1 MTRVV
6 LATGNNGVS
15 LQLEYGSLVDAAT
28 GGAITSS
35 TTQVKVSQLDVYVKA
50 GSFSFYDTSNK
61 LVVAG
66 TLVNDTTFT
75 NVNLD
80 NMSAWTDRKIA
91 TCTSSP
97 MTLSY
102 AGAQNGTFNASLQDV
117 GYSGTMAGYHIFTVP
132 RRPYTAPATPSV
144 SISNGTGSCTGHQLD
159 IAKDKFWSQTDWQLE
174 TNGTFQ
180 DLAMNSAGNRTSV
193 TYTPVANSRH
203 RLAVRAK
210 NPNAAGSYGYS
221 GYYYTTPSAIS
232 SLTANRPV
240 GSKTVNL
247 AWKNNARY
255 QGAVKI
261 YRKLNGGTET
271 LIHTASGTATTY
283 STTLELDDSATYR
296 VRGETPQG
304 VNKVSGSYS
313 NSATASTGYSVPAKP
328 GVSLSNVSGKGRV
341 TLTGHQRT
349 PTTDKYWGTIDW
361 EMSIDDGDWGGGATG
376 LSGATT
382 TLDFTLAA
390 DNRYQVR
397 ARAVN
402 AGGAGPWG
410 YSGYLY
416 TPPTAPTGLHGDRQF
431 GTNEVRLWTDDWSQW
446 TSLIR
451 VERSTNGG
459 SSWTVLGSYTP
470 GNTYV
475 DLLSPAQSALYRF
488 QGQTGAPIVSSEY
501 SNELFVSAV
510 LVTDKT
516 KLPGV
521 NRIYVGEDRA
531 RQIFAGAARVW
542 TDGDA

>member
-1 MTRVV
+1 MTRVT

-15 LQLEYGSLVDAAT
+15 LELEYGALVDAAT

-35 TTQVKVSQLDVYVKA
+35 TSQVKVTQLDVHVKS
-50 GSFSFYDTSNK
+50 GSLSFYDTSNK

-66 TLVNDTTFT
+66 TIVNDTTFT

-91 TCTSSP
+91 TCTS
-97 MTLSY
+97 MTRALSY
-102 AGAQNGTFNASLQDV
+102 AGTQNGTFNASLQDV
-117 GYSGTMAGYHIFTVP
+117 GWSGTMAGSHTFTIP
-132 RRPYTAPATPSV
+132 RRPYTAPATPTV
-144 SISNGTGSCTGHQLD
+144 TIGNGTGSCSGHQLD
-159 IAKDKFWSQTDWQLE
+159 SSKDKFWSQTDWQLQG
-174 TNGTFQ
+174 NGVFE

-193 TYTPVANSRH
+193 TFTPAANSRY

-210 NPNAAGSYGYS
+210 NPYAVGSWGYS

-232 SLTANRPV
+232 LLAAYRSA
-240 GSKTVNL
+240 GSKTINL
-247 AWKNNARY
+247 TWKNNARY

-271 LIHTASGTATTY
+271 LIHTTSGTATSY
-283 STTLELDDSATYR
+283 DTTLELGDWATYR
-296 VRGETPQG
+296 VQGETPQG
-304 VNKVSGSYS
+304 VNKVSGAYS
-313 NSATASTGYSVPAKP
+313 NSATTWEGYNVPVAP

-341 TLTGHQRT
+341 TLTGHQGS
-349 PTTDKYWGTIDW
+349 PSTDKYWDTIDW
-361 EMSIDDGDWGGGATG
+361 ELSIDDGDWGGGATG
-376 LSGATT
+376 LSGSTT
-382 TLDFTLAA
+382 TFDFTLAT

-402 AGGAGPWG
+402 FGGEGPWG
-410 YSGYLY
+410 YSGFLY
-416 TPPTAPTGLHGDRQF
+416 TSQAAPTGLHGNRTH
-431 GTNEVRLWTDDWSQW
+431 GTDEVQLWTDDWSQW

-470 GNTYV
+470 GDTYI
-475 DLLSPAQSALYRF
+475 DHLSPAQSALYRF
-488 QGQTGAPIVSSEY
+488 QGQTDTPIVTSGY
-501 SNELFVSAV
+501 SNELFVQAQ
-510 LVTDKT
+510 LVTDKA

>member
-1 MTRVV
+1 MTRVT

-15 LQLEYGSLVDAAT
+15 LELEYGALVDAAT

-35 TTQVKVSQLDVYVKA
+35 TSQVKVTQLDVHVKT
-50 GSFSFYDTSNK
+50 GSLSFYDTSNK

-66 TLVNDTTFT
+66 TIVNDTTFT

-91 TCTSSP
+91 TCTS
-97 MTLSY
+97 MTRALSY
-102 AGAQNGTFNASLQDV
+102 AGTQNGTFNASLQDV
-117 GYSGTMAGYHIFTVP
+117 GYSGPMAGFHTFTIP

-144 SISNGTGSCTGHQLD
+144 SIGSGTGSCSGHQLD
-159 IAKDKFWSQTDWQLE
+159 SAKDKFWSQTDWQLE
-174 TNGTFQ
+174 TNGTFVG
-180 DLAMNSAGNRTSV
+180 LAMNSAGSRTSV

-210 NPNAAGSYGYS
+210 NPNVAGSYGYS

-232 SLTANRPV
+232 LLTAHRPA
-240 GSKTVNL
+240 GSKIVYL
-247 AWKNNARY
+247 QWKNNARY

-261 YRKLNGGTET
+261 YRRLNGGAET
-271 LIHTASGTATTY
+271 LIHTTSGTSTTY
-283 STTLELDDSATYR
+283 DTMLELGDEATYR
-296 VRGETPQG
+296 VQGETPQG

-313 NSATASTGYSVPAKP
+313 NSATIWGGYSVPARP

-349 PTTDKYWGTIDW
+349 PSDDQYWDTIDW
-361 EMSIDDGDWGGGATG
+361 ELSIDEADWGGGATG

-382 TLDFTLAA
+382 TFDFTLAA
-390 DNRYQVR
+390 DNRYRVR

-402 AGGAGPWG
+402 PSGAGLWG
-410 YSGYLY
+410 YSGFLY
-416 TPPTAPTGLHGDRQF
+416 TSQTAPSGLHGNRLF
-431 GTNEVRLWTDDWSQW
+431 GTDEVELWTDDWSQW

-470 GNTYV
+470 GGTYI
-475 DLLSPAQSALYRF
+475 DHLSPAQSALYRF
-488 QGQTGAPIVSSEY
+488 QGQTDTPIVTSGY
-501 SNELFVSAV
+501 SNELFVQAQ

>member
-1 MTRVV
+1 MTRVT
-6 LATGNNGVS
+6 LATGNNSVS
-15 LQLEYGSLVDAAT
+15 LELEYGALVDAAT

-35 TTQVKVSQLDVYVKA
+35 TTQAKVSQLDVHVKT
-50 GSFSFYDTSNK
+50 GSLSFYDTSNK

-66 TLVNDTTFT
+66 TIVNDTTFT
-75 NVNLD
+75 NVNLN
-80 NMSAWTDRKIA
+80 NMAAWTDRKIA

-102 AGAQNGTFNASLQDV
+102 AGTQNGTFNAVLQDV
-117 GYSGTMAGYHIFTVP
+117 AYSGQMAGSHIFTIP

-144 SISNGTGSCTGHQLD
+144 SIGNGTGSCSGHQLD
-159 IAKDKFWSQTDWQLE
+159 SSKDKFWSQTDWRLE
-174 TNGTFQ
+174 VNGVYQ
-180 DLAMNSAGNRTSV
+180 DLAMNSAGSRTSV
-193 TYTPVANSRH
+193 TYTPAANNRY
-203 RLAVRAK
+203 RIAARAK
-210 NPNAAGSYGYS
+210 NVNATGLYGTS

-232 SLTANRPV
+232 LLAAYRAA
-240 GSKTVNL
+240 GSKTINL
-247 AWKNNARY
+247 TWKNNARY

-271 LIHTASGTATTY
+271 LIHTASGTATSY
-283 STTLELDDSATYR
+283 NTTLDLDDYATYR
-296 VRGETPQG
+296 VQGETPQG

-313 NSATASTGYSVPAKP
+313 NSASVSTGYSVPVAP
-328 GVSLSNVSGKGRV
+328 GVSLSNVSGKGRT

-361 EMSIDDGDWGGGATG
+361 EMSIDDGDWGGGAAG

-382 TLDFTLAA
+382 TFDFTLAA

-402 AGGAGPWG
+402 AAGAGQWG

-416 TPPTAPTGLHGDRQF
+416 TPQAAPTGLHGNRTY
-431 GTNEVRLWTDDWSQW
+431 GTDEVRLWTDNWSQW

-475 DLLSPAQSALYRF
+475 DRLSPAQSALYRF
-488 QGQTGAPIVSSEY
+488 QGQTEAPIVSSEY
-501 SNELFVSAV
+501 SNELFVSEV
-510 LVTDKT
+510 LATDRT

>member
-28 GGAITSS
+28 GRAITSN
-35 TTQVKVSQLDVYVKA
+35 TTQVRMTQLDVYVKA
-50 GSFSFYDTSNK
+50 GSTSFYDTSNK

-66 TLVNDTTFT
+66 TIVNDTTFT

-80 NMSAWTDRKIA
+80 NMSAWTDRLVA
-91 TCTSSP
+91 SCTS
-97 MTLSY
+97 MIRTLSY

-117 GYSGTMAGYHIFTVP
+117 AYSGTMAGSHIFSIP
-132 RRPYTAPATPSV
+132 RRPYSAPATPTV
-144 SISNGTGSCTGHQLD
+144 TIGNGTGSCSGHQLNSSE
-159 IAKDKFWSQTDWQLE
+159 DKFWSQTDWRLQV
-174 TNGTFQ
+174 NGTFQ

-193 TYTPVANSRH
+193 TFTTESDSRY
-203 RLAVRAK
+203 RLAVLAK
-210 NPNAAGSYGYS
+210 NPDASGKYGYS
-221 GYYYTTPSAIS
+221 GDYYTTPAAITD
-232 SLTANRPV
+232 LTATRSV

-247 AWKNNARY
+247 EWKNNARY

-261 YRKLNGGTET
+261 YRALNSGSAT
-271 LIHTASGTATTY
+271 LIHTTSGTATSW
-283 STTLELDDSATYR
+283 STTLDLDDSATYQ
-296 VRGETPQG
+296 VLGETPQG
-304 VNKVSGSYS
+304 VNKAAGFYS
-313 NSATASTGYSVPAKP
+313 NPASVSTGYNVPAAP

-341 TLTGHQRT
+341 TLTGHQLI
-349 PTTDKYWGTIDW
+349 PTTDQYWDTIDW
-361 EMSIDDGDWGGGATG
+361 ERSVDDGDWGGGATG
-376 LSGATT
+376 LPGTT
-382 TLDFTLAA
+382 TTFDFTLAA
-390 DNRYQVR
+390 DDRYQVR

-416 TPPTAPTGLHGDRQF
+416 TPPTAPTGLHGNRLF
-431 GTNEVRLWTDDWSQW
+431 GTDEVELWTDDWSQW

-470 GNTYV
+470 GSTYT
-475 DLLSPAQSALYRF
+475 DRLSPAQSALYRF
-488 QGQTGAPIVSSEY
+488 QGQTDVPIVSSEY
-501 SNELFVSAV
+501 SNELFVSTQ

-531 RQIFAGAARVW
+531 RQLFAGAARVW

>member
-1 MTRVV
+1 MTRVT
-6 LATGNNGVS
+6 LDTGNNSVS
-15 LQLEYGSLVDAAT
+15 LELEYGAVVDAAT

-35 TTQVKVSQLDVYVKA
+35 TTQAKVSQLDVHVRTGA
-50 GSFSFYDTSNK
+50 LSFFDTSNK

-66 TLVNDTTFT
+66 TIVNDTTFT
-75 NVNLD
+75 NVNLN
-80 NMSAWTDRKIA
+80 NMAAWTDRKVA
-91 TCTSSP
+91 TCTSKP
-97 MTLSY
+97 MALSY
-102 AGAQNGTFNASLQDV
+102 AGTQNGTFNAVLQDV
-117 GYSGTMAGYHIFTVP
+117 AYSGPMAGSHVFTIP

-144 SISNGTGSCTGHQLD
+144 TIGNGTGSCSGHQLD
-159 IAKDKFWSQTDWQLE
+159 SSKDKFWSQTDWKLQV
-174 TNGTFQ
+174 NGVFQ
-180 DLAMNSAGNRTSV
+180 DLALNSPGNRTSI
-193 TYTPVANSRH
+193 TYTPAADSRY
-203 RLAVRAK
+203 RLAVQAK
-210 NPNAAGSYGYS
+210 NANATGNHGYS
-221 GYYYTTPSAIS
+221 GYYYTTPAAIS
-232 SLTANRPV
+232 SLTANRPA
-240 GSKTVNL
+240 GSKTVYL
-247 AWKNNARY
+247 QWQNNARY

-271 LIHTASGTATTY
+271 LIHTVSGTATTY
-283 STTLELDDSATYR
+283 NATLELDDYASYR
-296 VRGETPQG
+296 VQGETPQG
-304 VNKVSGSYS
+304 ANKVSGAYS
-313 NSATASTGYSVPAKP
+313 NSASVSTGYIVPARP

-341 TLTGHQRT
+341 TLTGHQLI
-349 PTTDKYWGTIDW
+349 PTTDQYWETIDW
-361 EMSIDDGDWGGGATG
+361 EVAIDDGDWGGGGTG

-390 DNRYQVR
+390 DNRYRVR

-402 AGGAGPWG
+402 AGGPGLWG
-410 YSGYLY
+410 YSGFLY
-416 TPPTAPTGLHGDRQF
+416 TPQAAPSGLHGNRTH
-431 GTNEVRLWTDDWSQW
+431 GTDEVQLWTDSWSQW

-470 GNTYV
+470 GDTYI
-475 DLLSPAQSALYRF
+475 DTLSPTQTALYRF
-488 QGQTGAPIVSSEY
+488 QGQTDSPIVSSEY

>member
-1 MTRVV
+1 MTRVT

-15 LQLEYGSLVDAAT
+15 LELEYGTLVDAAT

-35 TTQVKVSQLDVYVKA
+35 TSQVKVSQLDVHVRT
-50 GSFSFYDTSNK
+50 GSFSFFDTSNK

-66 TLVNDTTFT
+66 TIVNDTTFT
-75 NVNLD
+75 NVNLG

-91 TCTSSP
+91 TCTS
-97 MTLSY
+97 MTRTLLYS
-102 AGAQNGTFNASLQDV
+102 GVQTGTFNASLQDV
-117 GYSGTMAGYHIFTVP
+117 AYSGPMAGFHTFQIP
-132 RRPYTAPATPSV
+132 RRPYTAPATPTV
-144 SISNGTGSCTGHQLD
+144 SIGNGTGSCSGHQLD
-159 IAKDKFWSQTDWQLE
+159 SAKDKFWSQTDWRLE
-174 TNGTFQ
+174 TNGVFQ
-180 DLAMNSAGNRTSV
+180 DLAMNSAGNRTSAPF
-193 TYTPVANSRH
+193 TPVANSRH
-203 RLAVRAK
+203 RIAVRAK
-210 NPNAAGSYGYS
+210 NPNATGLYSNS
-221 GYYYTTPSAIS
+221 GYYYTTPAAIS
-232 SLTANRPV
+232 LLAASRPA
-240 GSKTVNL
+240 GSKTITL
-247 AWKNNARY
+247 TWKNNARY

-261 YRKLNGGTET
+261 YRRLNGGTET

-283 STTLELDDSATYR
+283 NTTLDLDDYASYR
-296 VRGETPQG
+296 VQGETLQG
-304 VNKVSGSYS
+304 VNKVSGAYS
-313 NSATASTGYSVPAKP
+313 NSASVSTGYSVPARP
-328 GVSLSNVSGKGRV
+328 GVSLSNVSGKGRT

-349 PTTDKYWGTIDW
+349 TTIDKYWATIDW
-361 EMSIDDGDWGGGATG
+361 EVSIDDGDWGGGATL

-382 TLDFTLAA
+382 TIDFTLAA
-390 DNRYQVR
+390 DDRYQVR

-416 TPPTAPTGLHGDRQF
+416 TPPTAPSGLHGNRIY
-431 GTNEVRLWTDDWSQW
+431 GTDEVELWTDNWSQW

-470 GNTYV
+470 GDTYT
-475 DLLSPAQSALYRF
+475 DHLSPALSALYRF

-501 SNELFVSAV
+501 SNELFVQAQ

-521 NRIYVGEDRA
+521 SRVYVGEDRA
-531 RQIFAGAARVW
+531 RQIFAGSARVW